1 MASPVVRYSSY
12 IAAGVLAVVTL
23 STFYMLQDYGPA
35 SAIRRFH
42 QGVAKEDLSVV
53 QGAIIQPVESP
64 SVGRVV
70 ERVQSLIQ
78 MESPRVAGTER
89 DLSRRSGP
97 PKVRVVLVYR
107 DIDGS
112 PFPIVWV
119 VEKPSR
125 VWKINVDKTE
135 TIIND
140 YLDIYRFGR

>member
-1 MASPVVRYSSY
+1 
-12 IAAGVLAVVTL
+12 
-23 STFYMLQDYGPA
+23 MLQDYGPG

-42 QGVAKEDLSVV
+42 QGVAQQDLNMV
-53 QGAIIQPVESP
+53 QGAIMQPVEAP

-70 ERVQSLIQ
+70 KRVQSLLQ
-78 MESPRVAGTER
+78 DEPPRVAGTER
-89 DLSRRSGP
+89 DLSRRAGP
-97 PKVRVVLVYR
+97 PQVRVVMVYR

-125 VWKINVDKTE
+125 VWRINVDKTE